1 MVHELFERIRG
12 HASIR
17 VPLGVGVPVGVGE
30 DPGLVER
37 QQAPREQTVR
47 VRLYERLQT
56 TGLHPWRYRIG
67 VPSWVATEE
76 GVEAAEYSVWVTDK
90 QLRPIEGVDLSVV
103 PTHRGLAALPPPKP
117 SGLGGAARSTG
128 RGGMVVHDSVCR
140 SATDGGKELGAME
153 ALDALM
159 RPGATACHE
168 CAAAEILIPALELGK
183 GYG

>member
-1 MVHELFERIRG
+1 MTT
-12 HASIR
+12 
-17 VPLGVGVPVGVGE
+17 
-30 DPGLVER
+30 
-37 QQAPREQTVR
+37 APRKPFALIMLVMPDEQTVR

-67 VPSWVATEE
+67 VPSWVATDE
-76 GVEAAEYSVWVTDK
+76 GVEAAEYSVWVTDE

-103 PTHRGLAALPPPKP
+103 PTHRRHVAPPAPKP
-117 SGLGGAARSTG
+117 SGWVAQPDPQR
-128 RGGMVVHDSVCR
+128 RGGTVVHDSECR
-140 SATDGGKELGAME
+140 SATGGGKEVGAME